1 MLKKRVIPVLLMKD
15 GKMVKGKKFRN
26 FIETGQPESTV
37 DVYSD
42 QEADEL
48 IFLNISKSK
57 DYFKYF
63 KQIVI
68 RAAKKCSMPLTIG
81 GDIKSLENVSEM
93 LNIGADKIIITSEIL
108 ENMSLINKVSESF
121 GAQCM
126 IVGIDYSYDVD
137 KKKYFVWGN
146 LYTNKTKFELFEY
159 LEILNRYNF
168 GQIFLNSIDCDGSM
182 KGYDLEVIKKAKKI
196 SNKPIIACG
205 GAGNFEHM
213 EKLFMETN
221 VEAAACASIFH
232 FGDNNPIRLRSY
244 LKNKNIP
251 MRILK

>member
-1 MLKKRVIPVLLMKD
+1 
-15 GKMVKGKKFRN
+15 
-26 FIETGQPESTV
+26 
-37 DVYSD
+37 
-42 QEADEL
+42 
-48 IFLNISKSK
+48 
-57 DYFKYF
+57 
-63 KQIVI
+63 
-68 RAAKKCSMPLTIG
+68 
-81 GDIKSLENVSEM
+81 
-93 LNIGADKIIITSEIL
+93 
-108 ENMSLINKVSESF
+108 
-121 GAQCM
+121 M

-213 EKLFMETN
+213 EKLFMETK
-221 VEAAACASIFH
+221 
-232 FGDNNPIRLRSY
+232 NP
-244 LKNKNIP
+244 
-251 MRILK
+251 